1 MSGLSLEI
9 IDNECEIDEL
19 CRSSIE
25 LVEHIRNFFLV
36 YKDRLS
42 VLLFRKFAIEKGIV
56 ANADFCNMRQS
67 LIY

>member
-1 MSGLSLEI
+1 MSGQSLEI
-9 IDNECEIDEL
+9 IDNERELDEL

-25 LVEHIRNFFLV
+25 LVEHARKFYLV

-42 VLLFRKFAIEKGIV
+42 EPLFRKFAIEKGGG

-67 LIY
+67 FIY

>member
-1 MSGLSLEI
+1 MSGQSLEI
-9 IDNECEIDEL
+9 IDNKRELDEL
-19 CRSSIE
+19 CRRSIE
-25 LVEHIRNFFLV
+25 LVEHARKYYLV